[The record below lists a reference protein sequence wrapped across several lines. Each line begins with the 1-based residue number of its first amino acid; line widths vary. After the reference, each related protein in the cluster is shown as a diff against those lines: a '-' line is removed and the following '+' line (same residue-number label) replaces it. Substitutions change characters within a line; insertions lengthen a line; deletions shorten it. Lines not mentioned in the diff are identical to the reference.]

1 MDPVITIVGGGRMGR
16 GLAGALSGEG
26 ERVTL
31 WSRREAVGGVEDAVS
46 GAATI
51 ILAVPDDAIG
61 RLAAELAG
69 AGAVRGDQV
78 VLHLSGLHGKEQ
90 LASLEESGAALGSL
104 HPLQTV
110 SDPETAPERWRG
122 AYAAIEGDDRA
133 CAEGERI
140 AKLLG
145 LVPFRLGLGQKAA
158 YHAGAVMV
166 GNYSVALAGA
176 AARLAREAG
185 VPAALAAKMY
195 LPLLAGALENLG
207 RQSIGAALTGPVR
220 RGDLNTIREHLEALR
235 ADDRMLYAVLGLEA
249 VKLARE
255 AGLATARAD
264 EVERA
269 LRTAIEDE
277 RVG

>member
-1 MDPVITIVGGGRMGR
+1 MITIVGGGRMGR
-16 GLAGALSGEG
+16 GLAGALSGAG

-31 WSRREAVGGVEDAVS
+31 WSRREAVGGVEDAVT
-46 GAATI
+46 GAVTI

-61 RLAAELAG
+61 RLAADLAK
-69 AGAVRGDQV
+69 AGAVSGDQV

-90 LASLEESGAALGSL
+90 LASLEGSGAALGSL

-133 CAEGERI
+133 CREGERL
-140 AKLLG
+140 AQLLG
-145 LVPFRLGLGQKAA
+145 LVPFRLGPGQKAA

-185 VPAALAAKMY
+185 VPVELAAKMY

-207 RQSIGAALTGPVR
+207 RQPTAAALTGPVR
-220 RGDLNTIREHLEALR
+220 RGDLNTIREHLEALT

-255 AGLATARAD
+255 AGLDAGRAD
-264 EVERA
+264 EVERT
-269 LRTAIEDE
+269 LRTAIDNE
-277 RVG
+277 RIG